1 MTKKEIFFLTIGL
14 LIGAAALFITTLP
27 VSVPENNV
35 VIGDTVKG
43 AKPYFGQSSSP
54 PIPAELYFAGE
65 KVDLDKWY
73 IRERL
78 ERELV
83 VASYSYSLTL
93 MSLKRTARW
102 FPMIEEVFK
111 REGIPDDMKYLVIAE
126 SNLTNAISP
135 AEAVGFWQIL
145 DETGKYYGLR
155 INKEVDQRYDPEEAT
170 LAAVKYLRRA
180 KENFGTWTLAAAAY
194 NAGMRGIGSKLEAQ
208 GETDYFSLHMADETA
223 RYVFRAMAYK
233 LIHQNPE
240 KYGYFLSPEQYY
252 QPLRTYDIKVTGSV
266 QSWVEFAKAEGI
278 TYAQLKYYNPWIRDS
293 KLVNKNRDTFLV
305 KIPIAEA
312 R

>member
-1 MTKKEIFFLTIGL
+1 MTKKEILFLTIGILTGASAL
-14 LIGAAALFITTLP
+14 LFTTIP
-27 VSVPENNV
+27 VPVQENNV
-35 VIGDTVKG
+35 VVGDTLQG
-43 AKPYFGQSSSP
+43 ARPYFGHSSSP
-54 PIPAELYFAGE
+54 PIPAELSFAGE

-93 MSLKRTARW
+93 MSLKRAGRW
-102 FPMIEEVFK
+102 LPMIEDIFK
-111 REGIPDDMKYLVIAE
+111 REGVPDDLKYLVIAE

-145 DETGKYYGLR
+145 EKTGKSYGLI
-155 INKEVDQRYDPEEAT
+155 INKEVDQRYDPVKAT
-170 LAAVKYLRRA
+170 LAAVKYLKRA
-180 KENFGTWTLAAAAY
+180 KDNFGSWTLAAAAY

-208 GETDYFSLHMADETA
+208 GESDYFSLHMADETA

-233 LIHQNPE
+233 LIHQNPDV
-240 KYGYFLSPEQYY
+240 YGYFLSQDQYY
-252 QPLRTYDIKVTGSV
+252 KPLRTYEIEVTGTV
-266 QSWVEFAKAEGI
+266 QSWITFAKAEGI

-293 KLVNKNRDTFLV
+293 KLVNKNRDTFIV
-305 KIPIAEA
+305 KIPVSEV

>member
-1 MTKKEIFFLTIGL
+1 MTKKEILFLTIGIL
-14 LIGAAALFITTLP
+14 TGVSALFFTMIP
-27 VSVPENNV
+27 VSRPDNNV
-35 VIGDTVKG
+35 VIGDTLKG
-43 AKPYFGQSSSP
+43 ARPYFGHSSSP

-93 MSLKRTARW
+93 MSLKRTGRW
-102 FPMIEEVFK
+102 FPMIEEIFK
-111 REGIPDDMKYLVIAE
+111 CEGVPDDLKYLVIAE

-145 DETGKYYGLR
+145 GQTGKSYGLI

-170 LAAVKYLRRA
+170 LAAVKYLKHA
-180 KENFGTWTLAAAAY
+180 KNNFGSWTLAAAAY

-208 GETDYFSLHMADETA
+208 GESDYFSLHMADETA

-233 LIHQNPE
+233 LIHQNPDM
-240 KYGYFLSPEQYY
+240 YGYFLSPDQCY
-252 QPLRTYDIKVTGSV
+252 QPLRTYDIEVKGNV
-266 QSWVEFAKAEGI
+266 QSWVNFAKAEGI

-293 KLVNKNRDTFLV
+293 KLVNKNQDTFTV
-305 KIPIAEA
+305 KIPVTEA